1 MKWFRHIKMEEK
13 KHRKIKKN
21 QLIVCILEKL
31 FFFLIRKTFVI
42 VIVYICVRLN
52 LNIYL
57 WLGKSHPLLI
67 WLEKIFQM

>member
-1 MKWFRHIKMEEK
+1 LKWFRHIKMEEK

>member
-1 MKWFRHIKMEEK
+1 MEEK